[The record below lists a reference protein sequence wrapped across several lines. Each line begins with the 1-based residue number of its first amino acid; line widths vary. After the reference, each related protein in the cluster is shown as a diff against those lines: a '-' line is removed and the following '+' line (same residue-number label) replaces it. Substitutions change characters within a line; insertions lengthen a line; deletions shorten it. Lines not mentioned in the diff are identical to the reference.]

1 MIFIEN
7 LEFLAV
13 VACALVYLA
22 IIAERPSRRQF
33 RQLSVIVAE
42 DQAR

>member
-22 IIAERPSRRQF
+22 IIAERPSRRQ
-33 RQLSVIVAE
+33 LSVIVAE